1 MRGSRTLA
9 GIMVAAAA
17 ALAAG
22 AATAQVPYQI
32 GDDRRDVTVDLGVL
46 ESLGPA
52 PTVPEMLRPGTP
64 VGELGYDPRVGS
76 LAAIQ
81 PSQRSAY
88 SSGRTGA
95 PAMAGDQAP
104 APNWLR
110 RPDAPRYAPLPS
122 TLGRTPPRG
131 YAPAP
136 AGPLATAPTLTPP
149 GRTSPALTPPP
160 AARPAATAPTLRP
173 PAPAARTEAPSPPPP
188 PRKPE
193 AMAEKPPAA
202 ETAPPP
208 PKPATPAVTAEAKP
222 PAPVVKAPAP
232 PSAPPPPALP
242 SAAAPDPA
250 KTVPAEKDTQV
261 AAATAGPAPSAS
273 PPAPSAQGAGGEVVR
288 VPFEPNQSALPTA
301 STAGLDA
308 LIARL
313 RKDDSLRVQLLAYA
327 DGDEDNAN
335 KARRLSLSRALAV
348 RAYLIDKQIQS
359 TRMDVRALGNRTKES
374 PKDRVDV
381 VLVSR

>member
-1 MRGSRTLA
+1 MRGSRALA

-32 GDDRRDVTVDLGVL
+32 GDDRHDVTVDFGVL

-64 VGELGYDPRVGS
+64 VGELGYNPRVGA

-81 PSQRSAY
+81 PPQRGGY
-88 SSGRTGA
+88 SSGRAGM
-95 PAMAGDQAP
+95 PAMAGGSAP

-122 TLGRTPPRG
+122 SLGRPA
-131 YAPAP
+131 APQ
-136 AGPLATAPTLTPP
+136 AGAPTLTPP
-149 GRTSPALTPPP
+149 S
-160 AARPAATAPTLRP
+160 AARPTAAAPKLHP
-173 PAPAARTEAPSPPPP
+173 PAARTEAPSAPPPP
-188 PRKPE
+188 KMPE
-193 AMAEKPPAA
+193 AMAEKPAA
-202 ETAPPP
+202 RATVTAPPP
-208 PKPATPAVTAEAKP
+208 PKPTAPAVTAEAKP
-222 PAPVVKAPAP
+222 RTPAVKAPEP
-232 PSAPPPPALP
+232 PRAPPPPALP
-242 SAAAPDPA
+242 TAAAPAPA
-250 KTVPAEKDTQV
+250 KTPPAPPAKETQV
-261 AAATAGPAPSAS
+261 AAATAGPAPSAP

-288 VPFEPNQSALPTA
+288 VPFEANQSALPA
-301 STAGLDA
+301 SATGGLDA
-308 LIARL
+308 LIAKL

-359 TRMDVRALGNRTKES
+359 TRMDVRALGNRTKEA

>member
-1 MRGSRTLA
+1 MRGSRALA

-32 GDDRRDVTVDLGVL
+32 GDDRHDVTVDFGVL

-64 VGELGYDPRVGS
+64 VGELGYDPRVGA

-81 PSQRSAY
+81 PPQRGGYSA
-88 SSGRTGA
+88 GRAGM
-95 PAMAGDQAP
+95 PAMAGGYAP

-122 TLGRTPPRG
+122 SLGRPAAPQAA
-131 YAPAP
+131 APA
-136 AGPLATAPTLTPP
+136 LTRPTLTPP
-149 GRTSPALTPPP
+149 S
-160 AARPAATAPTLRP
+160 AARPAATAPKLHP
-173 PAPAARTEAPSPPPP
+173 PTAPATRTEAPSAP
-188 PRKPE
+188 PRPKMPD
-193 AMAEKPPAA
+193 AMAEKPAA
-202 ETAPPP
+202 RTTVTAPPP
-208 PKPATPAVTAEAKP
+208 PKPAAPAVTAEAKP
-222 PAPVVKAPAP
+222 RTPDVKAPQP
-232 PSAPPPPALP
+232 PRAPPPPALP
-242 SAAAPDPA
+242 AAAAPAKTPPAAPA
-250 KTVPAEKDTQV
+250 KETQV
-261 AAATAGPAPSAS
+261 AAATTGPAPSAP
-273 PPAPSAQGAGGEVVR
+273 PPAASDQGAGGEVVR
-288 VPFEPNQSALPTA
+288 VPFEANQSALPA
-301 STAGLDA
+301 SATGGLDA
-308 LIARL
+308 LIAKL
-313 RKDDSLRVQLLAYA
+313 RKDDTLRVQLLAYA

-359 TRMDVRALGNRTKES
+359 TRMDVRALGNRTKEA